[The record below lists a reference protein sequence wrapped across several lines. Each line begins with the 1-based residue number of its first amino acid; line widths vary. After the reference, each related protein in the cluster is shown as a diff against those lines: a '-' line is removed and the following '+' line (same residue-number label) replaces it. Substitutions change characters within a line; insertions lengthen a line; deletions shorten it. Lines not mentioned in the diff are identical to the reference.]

1 MTNKEFFI
9 QTCQEEMP
17 KTLGAINALPKDM
30 DKLNYRCDEKARS
43 AAQIIGHILSY
54 IESLNHA
61 VKTFIADEKAD
72 KKFLSVAE
80 AADSCEKNAT
90 LTAENLKA
98 IDEKIWEGQIVE
110 YELDGHKIFAYP
122 IMNIFW
128 ASMFDIIHH
137 RGQLSTYYRHMGVR
151 NPNIY
156 GPTAE
161 DIEEMMAKA
170 NA

>member
-9 QTCQEEMP
+9 QTWQEEMP
-17 KTLGAINALPKDM
+17 KTLGAINALPKDI

-43 AAQIIGHILSY
+43 AAQIIGHILSH

-72 KKFLSVAE
+72 RKFLSVAE
-80 AADSCEKNAT
+80 AADSCEKNAA

-98 IDEKIWEGQIVE
+98 IDEKIWEEQIVE
-110 YELDGHKIFAYP
+110 YQVDGHKIFAYP
-122 IMNIFW
+122 MSAIFW
-128 ASMFDIIHH
+128 TVMHDIIHH

-161 DIEEMMAKA
+161 DIEEMTAKA

>member
-9 QTCQEEMP
+9 QTWQAEMP

-43 AAQIIGHILSY
+43 AAQLIGHILSHA
-54 IESLNHA
+54 ESLNHA
-61 VKTFIADEKAD
+61 TKTFISDEKAD
-72 KKFLSVAE
+72 KKFSSVAE
-80 AADSCEKNAT
+80 AADSFEKNAT
-90 LTAENLKA
+90 QLGEKLNGIDDKTWAE
-98 IDEKIWEGQIVE
+98 QIVE
-110 YELDGHKIFAYP
+110 YQVDGHKIFAYP
-122 IMNIFW
+122 MSAIYWTVI
-128 ASMFDIIHH
+128 FDIIHH

-161 DIEEMMAKA
+161 DMEEMMAKA

>member
-9 QTCQEEMP
+9 QTWQAEIP
-17 KTLGAINALPKDM
+17 RTLNAVNALPKDM

-43 AAQIIGHILSY
+43 AAQIIGHILPHA
-54 IESLNHA
+54 ESICNA
-61 VKTFIADEKAD
+61 TKTFIADEKTERTFA
-72 KKFLSVAE
+72 SIEVA
-80 AADSCEKNAT
+80 ASYFEKNAT
-90 LTAENLKA
+90 QVVENLKA
-98 IDEKIWEGQIVE
+98 IDDKTWEEQIVE
-110 YELDGHKIFAYP
+110 FHVNGNKLFAYP
-122 IMNIFW
+122 MMNIFW